1 MKNDKERLF
10 SMVTPLFLTLSVA
23 FREISSICREG
34 DIVIA

>member
-10 SMVTPLFLTLSVA
+10 STPLFLTLSVA